1 MTALLLTEYIGI
13 ASAAL
18 SGYLYGVKK
27 ECDLLG
33 IFMAAFLTALSGGI
47 LRDVLV
53 GRDVYSFTHY
63 MPISIVLAVILFAMA
78 FKIHTKRESLDKSTL
93 FVMSDAIDIVSF
105 SIVGSMVALEYGYNI
120 FGVLLI
126 ALANGVGGGIFR
138 DMLYNEVPWFMKT
151 GFYGTVCIV
160 TGLIYYFMDLVGL
173 NNMFFIMILFTFGV
187 AFRMIAHKKNWRLPK
202 IEEEKWA
209 I

>member
-1 MTALLLTEYIGI
+1 MTALLFTEYVGI

-33 IFMAAFLTALSGGI
+33 IFMASFLTALSGGI

-53 GRDVYSFTHY
+53 GRDVYSFTNY
-63 MPISIVLAVILFAMA
+63 MPISIVIVVIILAIF
-78 FKIHTKRESLDKSTL
+78 FKIHTKRESLDKSKL
-93 FVMSDAIDIVSF
+93 FVMTDAVDIVSF

-120 FGVLLI
+120 FGVLMV
-126 ALANGVGGGIFR
+126 AMANGVGGGIFR

-151 GFYGTVCIV
+151 GFYGTICIAV
-160 TGLIYYFMDLVGL
+160 GFIYYLMDMIGL
-173 NNMFFIMILFTFGV
+173 NNMFFIMMLFAFGV
-187 AFRMIAHKKNWRLPK
+187 WLRMLAHNKNWKLPK
-202 IEEEKWA
+202 IEEEK
-209 I
+209 

>member
-53 GRDVYSFTHY
+53 GRDIYSFTHY

-151 GFYGTVCIV
+151 GFYGPVCVV
-160 TGLIYYFMDLVGL
+160 TGLIYYFL
-173 NNMFFIMILFTFGV
+173 N
-187 AFRMIAHKKNWRLPK
+187 
-202 IEEEKWA
+202 
-209 I
+209 

>member
-63 MPISIVLAVILFAMA
+63 MPISIVLVVILFAMV

-93 FVMSDAIDIVSF
+93 
-105 SIVGSMVALEYGYNI
+105 
-120 FGVLLI
+120 LL
-126 ALANGVGGGIFR
+126 
-138 DMLYNEVPWFMKT
+138 
-151 GFYGTVCIV
+151 
-160 TGLIYYFMDLVGL
+160 
-173 NNMFFIMILFTFGV
+173 
-187 AFRMIAHKKNWRLPK
+187 
-202 IEEEKWA
+202 
-209 I
+209 